1 VTDQFVLPGLEHT
14 ARTTFTDIE
23 TGSIAHYRTL
33 QARASL
39 AAKRA
44 TASQERCAKPDKD
57 VLKQ

>member
-1 VTDQFVLPGLEHT
+1 LFCPVWSTQ
-14 ARTTFTDIE
+14 RTSFTDIE
-23 TGSIAHYRTL
+23 TGLIGHYRTL

-44 TASQERCAKPDKD
+44 TASQERRAKPDKD